1 MACYGVRFLVSATKT
16 ANGIAL
22 PTTLLYKVATMNTIK
37 RPVIVAQLLL
47 IFPSILFMGAVVV
60 RELQPLQNEPAHTA
74 QQLVMWYAARMWTL
88 WVLLIALPI
97 AVLVTGCVTLARNWR
112 DNMKVPQAARQ
123 RLAAIRTDRAML
135 FITATTSTAAAILAI
150 VALHMAAN

>member
-1 MACYGVRFLVSATKT
+1 
-16 ANGIAL
+16 
-22 PTTLLYKVATMNTIK
+22 MNPVK

-47 IFPSILFMGAVVV
+47 IFPSLLFMGALVV
-60 RELQPLQNEPAHTA
+60 RELQPLQNQPAHTA

-88 WVLLIALPI
+88 WVLLIALPF

-112 DNMKVPQAARQ
+112 DDTKLPQAVQ
-123 RLAAIRTDRAML
+123 KLAASRADWAML
-135 FITATTSTAAAILAI
+135 FVAATTLTAAAILAI

>member
-1 MACYGVRFLVSATKT
+1 
-16 ANGIAL
+16 
-22 PTTLLYKVATMNTIK
+22 MNPAK

-47 IFPSILFMGAVVV
+47 IFPSILFMGALVV

-88 WVLLIALPI
+88 WVLLIALPF

-112 DNMKVPQAARQ
+112 DDMKLPQAVQ
-123 RLAAIRTDRAML
+123 QKLAAIRADRAML
-135 FITATTSTAAAILAI
+135 FVAVTTLTAGAILAI

>member
-1 MACYGVRFLVSATKT
+1 
-16 ANGIAL
+16 
-22 PTTLLYKVATMNTIK
+22 MNAIK

-47 IFPSILFMGAVVV
+47 IFPSILFMGALVA

-88 WVLLIALPI
+88 WVLLIALPF
-97 AVLVTGCVTLARNWR
+97 AVVVTGCVTLARNWR
-112 DNMKVPQAARQ
+112 DDMKLPRAAQ
-123 RLAAIRTDRAML
+123 QTLAAIRADRAML
-135 FITATTSTAAAILAI
+135 FVAATTLTAVAILAI